1 MPTISPPPSISPWK
15 RLPLFWQIQLAGWI
29 GFAVLS
35 MPLKQA
41 VYGSLHAALLFTA
54 YQLPLAILLTTG
66 MRGFYLWAQPERR
79 PFSMAVLMTLAAA
92 ALASAL
98 DACVSLPLNRI
109 LDIRQ
114 ESEVAGLVLYV
125 FRTALYIIWSLGYLL
140 ICALLRSR
148 EQAFV
153 AAVAD
158 ERHRFELLRY
168 QLNPAFLAKS
178 LATISRETN
187 GNAREMTELLAD
199 YYRAT
204 LRQSDEGR
212 PTLIGDE
219 IALLKAYLGI
229 EGFRRPEALR
239 VRFDVDESLLNEPLP
254 PVLLLPLA
262 ELVLKEGGGTPAR
275 PLEIVITVQRT
286 DDGQVLLE
294 VANSGRVGLNREA
307 RPFAMPGD
315 VTDVRAALDRHY
327 PGRHRFLLTEDSFA
341 ARATLLLPLASGAA

>member
-15 RLPLFWQIQLAGWI
+15 RLSLFWQVQLAGWI

-41 VYGSLHAALLFTA
+41 VYGSLEAALLFTA
-54 YQLPLAILLTTG
+54 YQLPLAIVLTTG
-66 MRGFYLWAQPERR
+66 LRWFYLWARPERR
-79 PFSMAVLMTLAAA
+79 PFSMAVLTTLAAA
-92 ALASAL
+92 AVASAL
-98 DACVSLPLNRI
+98 DTSVSLPLNR
-109 LDIRQ
+109 LLPIRP
-114 ESEVAGLVLYV
+114 ESTLEGLALYA
-125 FRTALYIIWSLGYLL
+125 FRSALYIIWSLGYLL
-140 ICALLRSR
+140 IRALLRSR

-153 AAVAD
+153 AAVAG

-178 LATISRETN
+178 LATISRETT

-204 LRQSDEGR
+204 VRQSDQGR
-212 PTLIGDE
+212 PTAIGDE

-229 EGFRRPEALR
+229 ERLHRPEALN
-239 VRFDVDESLLNEPLP
+239 VRFEIDETLLGEPLP

-262 ELVLKEGGGTPAR
+262 ELALREGGGTPAR

-286 DDGQVLLE
+286 DDGQILLE
-294 VANSGRVGLNREA
+294 VANSGRVGGRRA
-307 RPFAMPGD
+307 ADGD
-315 VTDVRAALDRHY
+315 VTDVRAALERYY
-327 PGRHRFLLTEDSFA
+327 PGRHGFALTEDSFA
-341 ARATLLLPLASGAA
+341 ARATLLLPLKAGAV